1 MRCWTVYDNISTVME
16 TANSN
21 IFVARQ
27 PVFNR
32 NMEVFAYELLFR
44 SGLTNYFDPLQNGEE
59 ATSKVIT
66 NSFLLIGIATITEGK
81 KALINFSE
89 EMLLRG
95 YPALFPKDITVVEVL
110 ETVAAT
116 PEIVRACEKLVEA
129 GYVLAL
135 DDFLYEDRFLPLVK
149 LARIIKF
156 DIRQMSLAELERQA
170 KLVSRYNVKLLAEK
184 IETIEEFE
192 ATKKLGFDFFQG
204 YFFSRPHIMEGRDI
218 PGSKFHYLQVL
229 KVIQDEDYDFAELA
243 RFVSRDVSLA
253 YKLLKYVNS
262 AYFARRQK
270 LDSIEMAVATLGQI
284 TLRKWLSL
292 MMLSY
297 LAEDK
302 SSELLNLSAFRGSFC
317 ELIAYQL
324 LDRRKESG
332 RFHTVGMFSLL
343 PAMLDKAMSDILP
356 ELALPEKIQEA
367 LLFKTA
373 TALSCTLALVMAYE
387 RGEWDKVSRLAG
399 KLNFKHDSL
408 PLLYEQAIEI
418 ASAQLTA

>member
-1 MRCWTVYDNISTVME
+1 MVCEKII
-16 TANSN
+16 TAMDTSEPN

-27 PVFNR
+27 PIFKR
-32 NMEVFAYELLFR
+32 NKEVFAYELLFR

-81 KALINFSE
+81 KAFINFSE
-89 EMLLRG
+89 EMLLQG
-95 YPALFPKDITVVEVL
+95 YPSLFPKEFTVVEVL

-116 PEIVRACEKLVEA
+116 PEVVEACETLVGA

-135 DDFLYEDRFLPLVK
+135 DDFLYEDRFLPLIK
-149 LARIIKF
+149 LAKIIKF

-170 KLVSRYNVKLLAEK
+170 KIVSRYNVKLLAEK
-184 IETIEEFE
+184 IETMEEFE
-192 ATKKLGFDFFQG
+192 AAKSLGFELFQG

-218 PGSKFHYLQVL
+218 PGSKLHYLQVL

-243 RFVSRDVSLA
+243 NYVSRDVSLA
-253 YKLLKYVNS
+253 YKLLKYANS

-270 LDSIEMAVATLGQI
+270 LSSIEMAVAMLGQV

-297 LAEDK
+297 LADDK
-302 SSELLNLSAFRGSFC
+302 PSELLRLAAFRGSFC
-317 ELIAYQL
+317 ELIASQL
-324 LDRRKESG
+324 LDRRKDAG
-332 RFHTVGMFSLL
+332 MFHTVGMFSLL
-343 PAMLDKAMSDILP
+343 PAMLDKAMADILP
-356 ELALPEKIQEA
+356 ELALPEAIEEA
-367 LLFKTA
+367 LLSEVA
-373 TALSCTLALVMAYE
+373 TPLSRTLRLVMAYE
-387 RGEWDKVSRLAG
+387 RGDWEKTARLAK
-399 KLNFKHDSL
+399 KLKVNHDSL

-418 ASAQLTA
+418 AQVQLTD

>member
-1 MRCWTVYDNISTVME
+1 MDTSE
-16 TANSN
+16 PN

-27 PVFNR
+27 PIFKR
-32 NMEVFAYELLFR
+32 NKEVFAYELLFR
-44 SGLTNYFDPLQNGEE
+44 SGLTNYFDPSQDGEE

-81 KALINFSE
+81 KAFVNFSE
-89 EMLLRG
+89 DMLLKG
-95 YPALFPKDITVVEVL
+95 YPALFPKEITVVEVL
-110 ETVAAT
+110 ETVGAT
-116 PEIVRACEKLVEA
+116 PEVVAACGKLVEA

-135 DDFLYEDRFLPLVK
+135 DDFLYEDRFLPLIK

-156 DIRQMSLAELERQA
+156 DIRQMSRAELERQA
-170 KLVSRYNVKLLAEK
+170 KVVSRYNVKLLAEK
-184 IETIEEFE
+184 IETNEEFE
-192 ATKKLGFDFFQG
+192 ATKKLGFDLFQG

-218 PGSKFHYLQVL
+218 PGSKLHYLQVL

-243 RFVSRDVSLA
+243 KYVSRDVSLA
-253 YKLLKYVNS
+253 YKLLKYANS

-270 LDSIEMAVATLGQI
+270 LESIEMAVAMMGQL

-297 LAEDK
+297 LADDK
-302 SSELLNLSAFRGSFC
+302 PSELLRLAAFRGSFC

-324 LDRRKESG
+324 LDRRKEAG

-343 PAMLDKAMSDILP
+343 PAMLDKAMADILP
-356 ELALPEKIQEA
+356 ELALPEDIQEA
-367 LLFKTA
+367 LLSEVA
-373 TALSCTLALVMAYE
+373 TPLSRTLRLVMAYE
-387 RGEWDKVSRLAG
+387 RGDWEKTARLAE
-399 KLNFKHDSL
+399 KLKIPFDSL

-418 ASAQLTA
+418 AQVQLVD